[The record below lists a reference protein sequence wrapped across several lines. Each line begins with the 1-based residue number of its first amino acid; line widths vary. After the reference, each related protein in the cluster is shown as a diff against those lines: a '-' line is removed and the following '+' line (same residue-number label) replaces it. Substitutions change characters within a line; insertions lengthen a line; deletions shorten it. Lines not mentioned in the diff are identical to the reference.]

1 MSVRIVV
8 MGPSGSGKST
18 VGGALADDLGARFVD
33 GDDLHPLTNVE
44 KMAAGTPL
52 DDDDRMPWLR
62 VVGRTLAAETRIVV
76 ACSALRRR
84 YRDAIRA
91 EAPDA
96 VFVELGVARETLARR
111 LGDRPEHFMP
121 ASLLDSQLDAW
132 EPLRDDEVGL
142 RVDAA
147 LPLRREVA
155 AIREA
160 LVAIT
165 RAPGDAQSL
174 R

>member
-1 MSVRIVV
+1 MRVRIVV

-18 VGGALADDLGARFVD
+18 VGAALAESLEARFMD

-44 KMAAGTPL
+44 KMAAGIAL
-52 DDDDRMPWLR
+52 DDEDRMPWLR
-62 VVGRTLAAETRIVV
+62 VVGRTLAAETHIVV

-96 VFVELGVARETLARR
+96 FFVELGVTRETLARR
-111 LGDRPEHFMP
+111 LGGRPDHFMP

-132 EPLRDDEVGL
+132 EPLTGDEPGV

-147 LPLRREVA
+147 LPLVQEVA
-155 AIREA
+155 AIRKA
-160 LVAIT
+160 LAAET
-165 RAPGDAQSL
+165 GTPGEPQSL

>member
-8 MGPSGSGKST
+8 MGPSGCGKST
-18 VGGALADDLGARFVD
+18 VGAALAEALGVPFVD

-44 KMAAGTPL
+44 KMAAGIPL

-62 VVGRTLAAETRIVV
+62 VVGEALRDADGIVV

-96 VFVELGVARETLARR
+96 FFAELVVDRSTLAGRVQER
-111 LGDRPEHFMP
+111 VDHFMP
-121 ASLLDSQLDAW
+121 ASLLDSQLAAL
-132 EPLRDDEVGL
+132 EPLAADERGV
-142 RVDAA
+142 RVDAS
-147 LPLRREVA
+147 LGLTQEVA
-155 AIREA
+155 DIRDA
-160 LVAIT
+160 LSA
-165 RAPGDAQSL
+165 D
-174 R
+174 